1 MCLAAEDAAAVQPPN
16 SNVQQPSMLGRHIT
30 FRTDSG
36 SGDLSAGVL
45 RERSTVQSDLHDVE
59 ADKQLK
65 GSVQTLTD
73 MAKDESHT
81 QHEMLCHTVRQMPN
95 GAVRR
100 LLYCSV
106 DVHSVTADV
115 EPSLVQSI
123 STIRAVLDA
132 SLEKAVH
139 GRNAGCLAER
149 QRNAI
154 KNVRL
159 GKLSAVRLLHLI
171 DMDDT
176 GTAEEPLKSVAKL
189 PATDRASTLGAA
201 LMQLQQ
207 AWILS
212 APKHSG
218 EIMQFVTALTQ
229 KIMESEKAGMAW
241 TDISIFY
248 ARLMCRV
255 CQKSDGFA
263 GRVAVAAEA
272 PDRQWV
278 KDTAFEWVS
287 EFQSKLTVARCTKA
301 CSDMFEPTSVPGQ
314 VGTIGGPGGQQGKG
328 VIKEKKVK
336 KRSQR
341 RCRNCASVEAGFVA
355 WSRGSP

>member
-149 QRNAI
+149 QRKA
-154 KNVRL
+154 RL